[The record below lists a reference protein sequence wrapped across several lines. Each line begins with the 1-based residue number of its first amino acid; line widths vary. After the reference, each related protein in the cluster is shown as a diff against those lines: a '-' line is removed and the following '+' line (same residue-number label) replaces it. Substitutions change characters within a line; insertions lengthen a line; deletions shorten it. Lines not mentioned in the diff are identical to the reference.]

1 MHSALYTGRLR
12 HRRFAPTPHAFDYR
26 LCLAWLDLAELDSVF
41 RGRWFWSTRRSAPA
55 WFRRA
60 DSLEESQLPLDEV
73 VRERVRRETGIRPAG
88 PVRLLAQLRTFGH
101 CFNPVSFYYCYD
113 APGRRVEF
121 IVAEITNT
129 PWNERHVYVLRAPDS
144 AVPGVPMRF
153 QLAKEFHVSPFMP
166 MDIAYDWRFSPP
178 GERLA
183 VHMENR
189 RAGNKLF
196 DATLTL
202 RRREMTGPNLAV
214 ALARH
219 PFASLQVL
227 GRIYWQALRLAAKRV
242 PFHPHPAGHRAEKAT

>member
-12 HRRFAPTPHAFDYR
+12 HRRFAPVPHAFDYR
-26 LCLAWLDLAELDSVF
+26 LNLAWIDLAELDSVF
-41 RGRWFWSTRRSAPA
+41 RDRWLWSARRPAPA

-60 DSLEESQLPLDEV
+60 DYLGDPKLPLDEV
-73 VRERVRRETGIRPAG
+73 VRDRVRRETGIRPAG

-113 APGRRVEF
+113 APGRQVEF

-129 PWNERHVYVLRAPDS
+129 PWNERHAYVLRAPGNS
-144 AVPGVPMRF
+144 APGAPMRF
-153 QLAKEFHVSPFMP
+153 QLAKAFHVSPFMP
-166 MDIAYDWRFSPP
+166 MDIAYDWRFSLP

-189 RAGNKLF
+189 RAGSKLF

-202 RRREMTGPNLAV
+202 RRREMTGPNLA
-214 ALARH
+214 ATLARQ
-219 PFASLQVL
+219 PFASLQVV
-227 GRIYWQALRLAAKRV
+227 GRIYWQALRLAAKHV
-242 PFHPHPAGHRAEKAT
+242 PFHAHPAKQGPERAT